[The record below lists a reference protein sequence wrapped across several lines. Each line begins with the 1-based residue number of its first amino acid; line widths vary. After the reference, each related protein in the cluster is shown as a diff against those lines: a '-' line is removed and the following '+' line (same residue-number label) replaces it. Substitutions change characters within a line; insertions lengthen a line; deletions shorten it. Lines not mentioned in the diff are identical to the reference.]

1 MVGAKDTIKQPALV
15 VSAVGALGLHNRTK
29 SCTLYKHSRK
39 SKLGLHLSH
48 ATTEICNRPNVSG
61 SFSMEKK
68 SGKVEKVEMEVE
80 KDGEDREFN
89 PYLRKENKNR
99 R

>member
-1 MVGAKDTIKQPALV
+1 
-15 VSAVGALGLHNRTK
+15 
-29 SCTLYKHSRK
+29 
-39 SKLGLHLSH
+39 
-48 ATTEICNRPNVSG
+48 
-61 SFSMEKK
+61 MEKK